1 MKPKIALC
9 FSGQTRHI
17 NEHPAFLDQ
26 YKEIISM
33 FSEFDI
39 DFYGH
44 TWSDQPD
51 PDPEFLYGYEKFIK
65 TNQEEIWNAVT
76 TRNSIA
82 PGRMFWNFLPQKSEW
97 YHEDEFQHVLN
108 GKIDFTQWAKKMI
121 KGTLGQIWSA
131 HECFRLVEQSGK
143 DYLYVVRLR
152 WDILIQHR
160 DHVNSR
166 YVYDT
171 QDRLQ
176 DEKIISLLEEFK
188 NTLREITHNNQL
200 PPNRSQ
206 RMDLGSRWD
215 VLTAECEFIP
225 ADNGFAYVN
234 DHIFV
239 LKGESFMKSG
249 IGVKKPI
256 ELFDDMLVNNNLKHH
271 ENLGFGSSHTLWMEW
286 FMNSNFNLLPCLP
299 DITTSNGQ
307 MDGKPNKKWN
317 I

>member
-17 NEHPAFLDQ
+17 NEDPAFLAQ

-76 TRNSIA
+76 TRGSTV

-160 DHVNSR
+160 DHVNKNIVFNS
-166 YVYDT
+166 

-200 PPNRSQ
+200 PSNRSQ
-206 RMDLGSRWD
+206 RMDLGSKWD

-256 ELFDDMLVNNNLKHH
+256 ELFDSMIVNHSLTFHKF
-271 ENLGFGSSHTLWMEW
+271 LGFGSSHTLWMEW

-299 DITTSNGQ
+299 DITTANGH